1 MTPTIES
8 VNKVLE
14 RLVTPK
20 YPKITD
26 YEVEMEMDE
35 NNSLIT
41 TVDVFFDSD
50 GYWETYNNGDYDYLM
65 EFEDEIEYTILDA
78 LKYLGLNK
86 RIYTAVYII
95 NDGDSDAGN

>member
-1 MTPTIES
+1 MTPSIES

-20 YPKITD
+20 YPKITE

-35 NNSLIT
+35 YNSLIT

-50 GYWETYNNGDYDYLM
+50 GYWETYNNGDYDYPM
-65 EFEDEIEYTILDA
+65 EFEDEIEYTILNA